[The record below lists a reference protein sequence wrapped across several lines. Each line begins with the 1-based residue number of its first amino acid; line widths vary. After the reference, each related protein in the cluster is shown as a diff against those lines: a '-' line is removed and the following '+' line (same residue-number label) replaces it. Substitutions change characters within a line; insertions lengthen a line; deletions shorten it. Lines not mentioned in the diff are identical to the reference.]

1 MKHIK
6 IFLFALFFAPTT
18 LFAASEFQMA
28 AQLLSA
34 AKNADIQQ
42 VQALV
47 QNGANVNFVDNTG
60 LSIVCTALMNNDVRA
75 AQILQM
81 YGADASRCD
90 QQIKRFNQRTV
101 KEDTGGLFGGLSSAQ
116 SIALAA
122 AGAAVVV
129 GGVWLL
135 TDVFDPGNGNGG
147 GTPGKVCRPNA
158 SCECAN
164 GNTGKCRTDGTCD
177 CSGTGTNPGG
187 TAKFTLPYGPA
198 MPNAESESA
207 NYIAN
212 LNQFSP
218 AVGILAD
225 NFNLMTNAA
234 TGGRQNYLLMMHGYS
249 PLARGYLGMRT
260 LRNGSTYA
268 PINLSN
274 INLGADPVMGGRPI
288 NVALIT
294 TNGINATDDSSL
306 GDNLLLW
313 TTMNN
318 GTTPNG
324 ASNDMIS
331 SKYYNN
337 TINRGS
343 DDNSIHDDS
352 TSEDP
357 DFLFSF
363 DRTGHGTAIN
373 NPYATEADNMLA
385 KIVGGSMSGY
395 TGADFSGFM
404 PNGQMTIFRSGNGVG
419 MKSVTGGENA
429 GTYTDTDNDSK
440 LSVTDTLNITLDSTA
455 LTLEVISVDGNLYEL
470 SDGTNT
476 YNAYTDTKGK
486 FYIAD
491 ASGTVSQVY
500 SFETDNSMTLTGEL
514 GVIDYKNYSLLL
526 GAGTL
531 WRTGDNANNGRSRP
545 EIVANASV
553 IAPLKGRDVE
563 TISDLLANI
572 IDKQSSNDKQNVF
585 YQWINKYYDLD
596 TTEGSGMNKTPSF
609 DASMFFQQLGVGAG
623 FYPLVLFSTGSFE
636 TDSTWSGRTLE
647 AGFENGAPILFEHIE
662 HLFASVVAVGLTG
675 NGTGGTNGVTGY
687 SPSGKIAISQW
698 ADNNG
703 TPGDTSDDKYFKART
718 CGVSGLG
725 INGIDPWCFAAAG
738 QTEEM
743 AVASMA
749 GAAGVLKSAFEY
761 MDNKQIFALLALT
774 ADGPWLATTTDGAT
788 MTSDQ
793 LKSHLQSMYQ
803 LPGEY
808 QYRVEFGGEDYFKV
822 FKEVFGYGLINLERA
837 TKPNTKI
844 YFYDATSEKI
854 VSGNGNAYW
863 RAASNTIFRS
873 SSALAPRAV
882 TISAPFFDVLESSDG
897 TLSLPRIWKNEF
909 ELGSN
914 GKRGLYMGDV
924 LGELKTSDGNIVQNK
939 IGNLSF
945 SMKISEK
952 PYNDSMGG
960 LDDMQFGYD
969 FGNLSMR
976 AGYQRYNTDGESRFS
991 GTASPI
997 MSLASNTVGT
1007 DAQYKMGK
1015 WTFGARAYSGAITDE
1030 SLLQNDP
1037 TISNQ
1042 YEPGRLGMMQGV
1054 ESNATYGNDKFAFT
1068 AGVGAAHETDT
1079 VLGAQ
1084 TGGLL
1089 SLGQGDTTYID
1100 AIAKYTPMSDVTFT
1114 ARATFANTRADA
1126 AGQFILGVTD
1136 IDSNAFSIGADIGRF
1151 NFAISRPLAV
1161 TSGRMQYAHA
1171 DYEVVERDGKYEL
1184 DINNAHIANL
1194 DLSPQS
1200 RELRFSG
1207 SYHTPLGEFTDGAI
1221 GFIYRVN
1228 PNHTRDFGNESVF
1241 MMKIHHKLGI

>member
-90 QQIKRFNQRTV
+90 QQIKRYNQRTV

-135 TDVFDPGNGNGG
+135 TDVFDPSNSNSG
-147 GTPGKVCRPNA
+147 GTPGNVCRPNA
-158 SCECAN
+158 ACECAN

-187 TAKFTLPYGPA
+187 TAKIIIPYGPA

-225 NFNLMTNAA
+225 NFELMTN
-234 TGGRQNYLLMMHGYS
+234 TVNGGRQNYLLMMHGYS

-260 LRNGSTYA
+260 LRNGSTRA
-268 PINLSN
+268 PISLED
-274 INLGADPVMGGRPI
+274 INLGTEPVMGGRPG
-288 NVALIT
+288 NVALVT
-294 TNGINATDDSSL
+294 ANGINAADDTSL
-306 GDNLLLW
+306 EDRILLW

-337 TINRGS
+337 IIARGS
-343 DDNSIHDDS
+343 DNESINDE
-352 TSEDP
+352 TTIEDG
-357 DFLFSF
+357 SAVNQF
-363 DRTGHGTAIN
+363 DLSGHGTAIN
-373 NPYATEADNMLA
+373 NSNATALDDMLA
-385 KIVGGSMSGY
+385 KIVGGNTAGY
-395 TGADFSGFM
+395 TSADFYGFM
-404 PNGQMTIFRSGNGVG
+404 PNGQMTIFRTGGGMG
-419 MKSVTGGENA
+419 MKS
-429 GTYTDTDNDSK
+429 
-440 LSVTDTLNITLDSTA
+440 
-455 LTLEVISVDGNLYEL
+455 
-470 SDGTNT
+470 
-476 YNAYTDTKGK
+476 
-486 FYIAD
+486 
-491 ASGTVSQVY
+491 
-500 SFETDNSMTLTGEL
+500 
-514 GVIDYKNYSLLL
+514 L
-526 GAGTL
+526 GAGTIVTENWTDQDNNDTFGDGDTFDWMGTTL
-531 WRTGDNANNGRSRP
+531 TVTMGGANAFTATDATGTYKYTGTINNGILSVDRTGTGTYVDQDADEKFGTGDILNLYGMALTVTLGADGKTFTATDSTDTYTYNGYIGADGLMYISSANGTVDFNQVWTIASNGDMSLSKELDEIDYANYKALLNAGYLWQANDIPNNGRSRP
-545 EIVANASV
+545 DVIANASV
-553 IAPLKGRDVE
+553 IMPLKYRNAE
-563 TISDLLANI
+563 TVSDYLANI
-572 IDKQSSNDKQNVF
+572 SGMTASADKQAE
-585 YQWINKYYDLD
+585 YLRLINKFYDRD
-596 TTEGSGMNKTPSF
+596 TADGAGGNNALPSV
-609 DASMFFQQLGVGAG
+609 DAYSFFNQLGTS
-623 FYPLVLFSTGSFE
+623 FSPLVIFSTGSFE

-647 AGFENGAPILFEHIE
+647 AGFENAAPIVFPNLE
-662 HLFASVVAVGLTG
+662 HLFMSVVAVGLTG
-675 NGTGGTNGVTGY
+675 NGTGGTSGVTDY
-687 SPSGKIAISQW
+687 SPSGKIAVSQW
-698 ADNNG
+698 TDNNG
-703 TPGDTSDDKYFKART
+703 TPGDTSDDRYFKART
-718 CGVSGLG
+718 CGVGGLG

-738 QTEEM
+738 QTEEL

-749 GAAGVLKSAFEY
+749 GAAGALKSAFNY

-774 ADGPWLATTTDGAT
+774 ADGPYLATATDGTA

-822 FKEVFGYGLINLERA
+822 FKEVFGYGLVNLERA

-844 YFYDATSEKI
+844 YYHDGEKI

-952 PYNDSMGG
+952 PYSDSMGG

-1037 TISNQ
+1037 TVSNQ

-1089 SLGQGDTTYID
+1089 SIGQGDTTYID

-1136 IDSNAFSIGADIGRF
+1136 IDSNAFSI
-1151 NFAISRPLAV
+1151 
-1161 TSGRMQYAHA
+1161 
-1171 DYEVVERDGKYEL
+1171 
-1184 DINNAHIANL
+1184 
-1194 DLSPQS
+1194 
-1200 RELRFSG
+1200 
-1207 SYHTPLGEFTDGAI
+1207 
-1221 GFIYRVN
+1221 
-1228 PNHTRDFGNESVF
+1228 
-1241 MMKIHHKLGI
+1241 